1 MELLAEAESIDS
13 VIAIESRLS
22 DVRYEIESIGS
33 QLRSYDD
40 LVTFDTISIS
50 IAEVKVI
57 ESGGEASFPTE

>member
-57 ESGGEASFPTE
+57 ERRRSKLFPTE